1 MGKRGPKA
9 TPDEILKA
17 RGSRQIER
25 RQKPQPIIPARRR
38 APRDT
43 IISEQMM
50 LSGIPGYDPTAGANS
65 YRFSY
70 DAASAAVRFFHERL
84 TLVTG
89 QEPGTPFILLPWQQ
103 AIIGNLFGWKRN
115 VDGYRRYR
123 ECLIYVAKK
132 NGKTEFAAGILLLVL
147 STEARTGIQCYSVA
161 AAHKQA
167 SVVFAPAVQM
177 IRNDPG
183 LSESL
188 TIYGATAGSMNKA
201 LVSND
206 YPMSTFKCLASDA
219 DTVDGLNPHLNLID
233 EVHRFPDG
241 EVISVLV
248 KSTAAR
254 KEPLTIY
261 TTTADYDRVSPCN
274 DLIARAR
281 QVRDNRGDPLRPG
294 YEPYFLPVIY
304 ECSKDDDWTDPV
316 VWANANPSLG
326 VTVTGDFLRVE
337 CEKAKANPADRNQF
351 LRLHLN
357 IVTSSETSWL
367 DMREW
372 DDCGAPVN
380 EEVLRGFDC
389 WAGIDLSTTEDITAC
404 VYVFPVDGVFWLV
417 PRFWCPEENAAEREK
432 LDRVPYLSWARDG
445 LLSLT
450 PGNVVD
456 YAYIRKQLDSDRT
469 MWNIREIAYDR
480 WNSSQL
486 IAEMQQ
492 DGYEVVQ
499 FGQGFASMSSPTKDF
514 GADVKAGK
522 LRHGGHPVLRWMA
535 SNAQIQSDA
544 AENIKIVK
552 KDRRSRV
559 DGIIAAIMGRAR
571 AALKS
576 RESAWDGSIDFL

>member
-1 MGKRGPKA
+1 
-9 TPDEILKA
+9 
-17 RGSRQIER
+17 
-25 RQKPQPIIPARRR
+25 
-38 APRDT
+38 
-43 IISEQMM
+43 M
-50 LSGIPGYDPTAGANS
+50 LAGIPGYDPTAGAGAYN
-65 YRFSY
+65 FSY
-70 DAASAAVRFFHERL
+70 KAARDAVSFFHERL

-89 QEPGTPFILLPWQQ
+89 QEPGTPFILQPWQQ
-103 AIIGNLFGWKRN
+103 AVVGNLFGWKRKDN
-115 VDGYRRYR
+115 GYRRYR

-147 STEARTGIQCYSVA
+147 YTEARTGIQCYSVA

-167 SVVFAPAVQM
+167 AVVFGPAVQM
-177 IRNDPG
+177 IRNDPV
-183 LSESL
+183 LSGAL
-188 TIYGATAGSMNKA
+188 TIYGATAGAMNKA

-219 DTVDGLNPHLNLID
+219 DTADGLNPHLNLID
-233 EVHRFPDG
+233 EVHRFADG

-281 QVRDNRGDPLRPG
+281 LVRDNNGDPLRPG
-294 YEPYFLPVIY
+294 NEPYFLPVIY
-304 ECSKDDDWTDPV
+304 ECSKSDDWTDPV

-337 CEKAKANPADRNQF
+337 CEKARANPAELNQF

-357 IVTSSETSWL
+357 IVTSSETAWL

-372 DDCGAPVN
+372 DACGEPIN
-380 EEVLRGFDC
+380 EEVLRSFDC
-389 WAGIDLSTTEDITAC
+389 WAGLDLSSTEDITAC

-417 PRFWCPEENAAEREK
+417 PRFWCPEENAVEREAN
-432 LDRVPYLSWARDG
+432 DRVPYTAWARDG
-445 LLSLT
+445 YLTLT

-456 YAYIRKQLDSDRT
+456 YSYIRRQLDHDRT
-469 MWNIREIAYDR
+469 IWNIREIAYDR

-486 IAEMQQ
+486 IADLVK

-499 FGQGFASMSSPTKDF
+499 FGQGFASMSSPTKEF
-514 GADVKAGK
+514 GADVKAERI
-522 LRHGGHPVLRWMA
+522 RHGGHPVLRWMA
-535 SNAQIQSDA
+535 SNAQVKTDE
-544 AENIKIVK
+544 AENVKIVK
-552 KDRRSRV
+552 RDRRSRV

-571 AALKS
+571 ASLKVG
-576 RESAWDGSIDFL
+576 EAAWDGTIDML